1 MRKVSPLLQIYIYAY
16 VRDYL
21 LVEAGVDLLI
31 TMGRIVSHLRIVISG
46 LRGKLVT
53 LSVERSADRF
63 VNKPTDAL
71 GS

>member
-1 MRKVSPLLQIYIYAY
+1 M
-16 VRDYL
+16 
-21 LVEAGVDLLI
+21 LI
-31 TMGRIVSHLRIVISG
+31 TIGRIVSHLRIVIPG
-46 LRGKLVT
+46 LHGKLVT